1 MSSYTITFAAFILTA
16 GALGDRIGAK
26 RIFMAEFA
34 IVTVASLACVL
45 APTAIVLLAARAM
58 QELGAAIFVPNSLA
72 LLSDAYPDETGA
84 GGRWEFGQRGPAWL

>member
-1 MSSYTITFAAFILTA
+1 VSSYTITFAAFILTA

-34 IVTVASLACVL
+34 IVTLASLACVL
-45 APTAIVLLAARAM
+45 APTAIVLLAARSAFRTRWRCSATLIPM
-58 QELGAAIFVPNSLA
+58 KE
-72 LLSDAYPDETGA
+72 GA